1 MLWNVQQVNLIKEF
15 LTQEAPK
22 LIKKYFVGA
31 DINDEV
37 IDKLTFLIRDELRRV
52 FDKRIDI
59 RAQCIMPDRT
69 YTIYLIQNDTQLL
82 ELITG
87 TL

>member
-37 IDKLTFLIRDELRRV
+37 IDKLTFLIRDELRQV

-69 YTIYLIQNDTQLL
+69 YTIYLVQNDTQLL